1 MVCTRCWLYDMLG
14 DSGRCSVQRLALSS
28 ENSVQLTM
36 SNVENKSLHLWVHCL
51 MTWIVSAVVY
61 RVSEPARI
69 SCFFYRCNATPL
81 THPCSVHGAKI
92 SAGIA
97 VIPV

>member
-1 MVCTRCWLYDMLG
+1 MVCTRCWLYDRLG
-14 DSGRCSVQRLALSS
+14 DSGRCSAQRPALSN

-61 RVSEPARI
+61 RVSE
-69 SCFFYRCNATPL
+69 
-81 THPCSVHGAKI
+81 
-92 SAGIA
+92 SAGISCLFYRYDA
-97 VIPV
+97 ASLIYP